1 MRLPFLSKP
10 SKPTKPSTELEAGD
24 VRARLLAVLRRGACD
39 FEVLCAH
46 AFLPYRLNT
55 RKNCET
61 ALTVLN
67 ELRKAGEVDFSR
79 GWYRLLRVN

>member
-46 AFLPYRLNT
+46 AFLPRQFNT

-61 ALTVLN
+61 ALEVLK

-79 GWYRLLRVN
+79 GWYRLMRVN